1 MPSHIRPHET
11 RARDPQI
18 EKHVPHEEGRAPMAG
33 LLGTGKGRA
42 RDLSAAFGHLADRDP
57 EREREGDGQR
67 GHDADEGQK
76 AEPIPAAASN
86 SVGGELKM
94 QPAAIPEGRL
104 NAKARAEIEEHGS
117 VPVQLVS
124 SQGRAVLSQEGA
136 QSTGEQGQGSSGIN
150 WNTGQLPEGLDSRV
164 EQYQIQTVVQPDG
177 SIVVTSNNIRVQVQ
191 SLGGEFDAMFAGKSE
206 AEINAM
212 LAQWR
217 ARKDADDA
225 LGYGNLDKANPSAGK
240 VQGTGDLRDLSRQ
253 SGYYGSEQHMVWAY
267 AASART
273 GGRIPPEFFL
283 ELDPFGGTAG
293 NGPEIQPGGGAGGP
307 LSTIAMGHDTD
318 WTLGRLMGVGPLSE
332 LHGLD
337 PQNQLQMKLMGPVG
351 LMDGNA
357 AFATAVQFLP
367 PALALEVLQAGQNAG
382 LLSSVAML
390 AKLNEIKDRLRNDP
404 AYAPFFAALDANT
417 GADLY
422 TLPRNDWNVQYTPEY
437 ISQQTGLW
445 IEMAKHLPYTWSG
458 PNSCPTVLQDDLGG
472 LIREH
477 SPGHDNPT

>member
-11 RARDPQI
+11 RERELAV
-18 EKHVPHEEGRAPMAG
+18 EKHVPHEETRAPMAG
-33 LLGTGKGRA
+33 LVGAGKGKA
-42 RDLSAAFGHLADRDP
+42 RDLTAALGHLADGARDG
-57 EREREGDGQR
+57 EGTR
-67 GHDADEGQK
+67 GPDADAEER
-76 AEPIPAAASN
+76 AEPVPAAAAN
-86 SVGGELKM
+86 SVGGELKLK
-94 QPAAIPEGRL
+94 PAAIPEDRL
-104 NAKARAEIEEHGS
+104 NAKARAEVDDNGS

-124 SQGRAVLSQEGA
+124 AKGRALLSPEGA
-136 QSTGEQGQGSSGIN
+136 LSTGEAGQGSSGID
-150 WNTGQLPEGLDSRV
+150 WSTGELPEDLDSRV
-164 EQYQIQTVVQPDG
+164 EQYQIQSVVQPDG

-191 SLGGEFDAMFAGKSE
+191 SLGPEFDAMFAGKSE

-212 LAQWR
+212 LEQWR

-225 LGYGNLDKANPSAGK
+225 LGYGNLDRADPSTGK

-318 WTLGRLMGVGPLSE
+318 WTLGRLMGVGPLQE
-332 LHGLD
+332 LHDLD

-357 AFATAVQFLP
+357 AFATVVQSLP
-367 PALALEVLQAGQNAG
+367 PELAIEVYQAGQSAG
-382 LLSSVAML
+382 PIFASAAML
-390 AKLNEIKDRLRNDP
+390 AKLNEIKDRLRSDP

-445 IEMAKHLPYTWSG
+445 NELAKHLPYTWSG
-458 PNSCPTVLQDDLGG
+458 PDSCPAVLQDDLGE
-472 LIREH
+472 LIEEH
-477 SPGHDNPT
+477 SPGHGGAS